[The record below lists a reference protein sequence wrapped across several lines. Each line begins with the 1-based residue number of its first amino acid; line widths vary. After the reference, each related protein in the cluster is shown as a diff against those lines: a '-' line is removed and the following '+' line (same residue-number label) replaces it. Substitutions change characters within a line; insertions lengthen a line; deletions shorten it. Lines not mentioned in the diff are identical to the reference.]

1 MSTTFRRVVPQ
12 GAPPVY
18 FVEDEEVDFDKVIKE
33 EKIVL
38 PKVVSWHAHWLAVEG
53 VQPMV
58 PENPPRPP
66 VIGEW
71 CLEPSLRPQWDG
83 CEQWALKGLYPN
95 FGSQSWT
102 RQLRRIKYQE
112 VLSRWHK
119 MLLCTCQPA
128 VAVVAEAA
136 RTPIGTSFATETRR

>member
-1 MSTTFRRVVPQ
+1 MTTHDVDAAFKALNIEPLYGHFSHMNTTFRRVVPQ

-53 VQPMV
+53 VQPLV

-66 VIGEW
+66 VIGEQR
-71 CLEPSLRPQWDG
+71 LHSDSLDP
-83 CEQWALKGLYPN
+83 
-95 FGSQSWT
+95 
-102 RQLRRIKYQE
+102 
-112 VLSRWHK
+112 
-119 MLLCTCQPA
+119 
-128 VAVVAEAA
+128 
-136 RTPIGTSFATETRR
+136 GTSFSPVFLLSRKGRRLIDLLSASGTELNIDLANKFILSR

>member
-71 CLEPSLRPQWDG
+71 CLISGVISQWNDGTRLRGPDGAASESQTLVVDNSVAANQLPS
-83 CEQWALKGLYPN
+83 
-95 FGSQSWT
+95 
-102 RQLRRIKYQE
+102 
-112 VLSRWHK
+112 
-119 MLLCTCQPA
+119 
-128 VAVVAEAA
+128 
-136 RTPIGTSFATETRR
+136 GTV

>member
-71 CLEPSLRPQWDG
+71 GLKHGLRMQWDG
-83 CEQWALKGLYPN
+83 RPRS
-95 FGSQSWT
+95 GSPEGASPEHRMSVVDESVAPRST
-102 RQLRRIKYQE
+102 LDK
-112 VLSRWHK
+112 VL
-119 MLLCTCQPA
+119 LA
-128 VAVVAEAA
+128 VWSAWPVL
-136 RTPIGTSFATETRR
+136 

>member
-1 MSTTFRRVVPQ
+1 MSTTFRRVLPQ

-71 CLEPSLRPQWDG
+71 DLGVWSRITMGWLNAIQRP
-83 CEQWALKGLYPN
+83 
-95 FGSQSWT
+95 
-102 RQLRRIKYQE
+102 
-112 VLSRWHK
+112 
-119 MLLCTCQPA
+119 
-128 VAVVAEAA
+128 
-136 RTPIGTSFATETRR
+136 